1 MRYENVKIKDILKLV
16 TSIVLCQLA
25 GFIGS
30 VFTTPTIPTWYKTL
44 NKPFFTPPNWIFSP
58 VWISLFILMG
68 ISLFFVWRRANHPQF
83 KPALIFFFV
92 QLILNILWSVAFFGL
107 RSPLLG
113 LIDIGLLWGTV
124 LLNNKYELNGR
135 DPNGFAGVAWCL
147 GKHDRPWGERPIF
160 GNLRYINDKG
170 LKRKFDADGY
180 VKMIDA
186 SATAL

>member
-68 ISLFFVWRRANHPQF
+68 ISHFFVWRRANHPQF

-92 QLILNILWSVAFFGL
+92 QLILNVLWSVAFFGL

-113 LIDIGLLWGTV
+113 LIDIVLLWLAILLTIQYCFRISRMAGLL
-124 LLNNKYELNGR
+124 LLPYILWVSFAVALNFSLWIR
-135 DPNGFAGVAWCL
+135 N
-147 GKHDRPWGERPIF
+147 
-160 GNLRYINDKG
+160 
-170 LKRKFDADGY
+170 
-180 VKMIDA
+180 
-186 SATAL
+186 T